1 MSIRSQS
8 AFLLVV
14 ALACPLSGQQP
25 KPSAALSRAASSAP
39 STDSP
44 GTAAEVLAFEKQM
57 EAAVVRGDVTFLD
70 KICASDFSF
79 THGDGWTT
87 GGAPL
92 RVEDRA
98 HWLAS
103 ISKAP
108 YLLRELDSAQFRS
121 SFMEMLRSLTDGIE
135 PDIKPGIRNNANS

>member
-1 MSIRSQS
+1 M
-8 AFLLVV
+8 
-14 ALACPLSGQQP
+14 ALFLSGIFG
-25 KPSAALSRAASSAP
+25 AERESRMNRTLAMMLCCFAP
-39 STDSP
+39 LA
-44 GTAAEVLAFEKQM
+44 TAADTGAEVMTFERQM
-57 EAAVVRGDVTFLD
+57 ESAVVRGDVTFLD